1 MRPWRTSIESQLSS
15 WSMYLPGVSASSE
28 IVEVKKFKGG
38 YVLASW
44 ILIICHCSDISFL
57 VSLSRRNVGRD
68 ERAGNWESWG
78 VQRCHEREDH
88 EGVRQ
93 NSRGLQQNAL
103 CVEANSCG
111 VLMAAGEVSQHC
123 SVHFFNFNFSD
134 ASDWLCPALPCSST
148 CTNHMNDHST
158 DYSTSH

>member
-1 MRPWRTSIESQLSS
+1 MVDSPKWSMRPWRTSIESQLSS

-28 IVEVKKFKGG
+28 IIEVKKFKGG
-38 YVLASW
+38 YVLALW
-44 ILIICHCSDISFL
+44 ILIIFHYFYISLL
-57 VSLSRRNVGRD
+57 VTLSRRDAGRD
-68 ERAGNWESWG
+68 ERAGNRESWG

-88 EGVRQ
+88 EGVWQ

-123 SVHFFNFNFSD
+123 TAQCISET
-134 ASDWLCPALPCSST
+134 PTSSILAAT
-148 CTNHMNDHST
+148 VILLLK
-158 DYSTSH
+158 